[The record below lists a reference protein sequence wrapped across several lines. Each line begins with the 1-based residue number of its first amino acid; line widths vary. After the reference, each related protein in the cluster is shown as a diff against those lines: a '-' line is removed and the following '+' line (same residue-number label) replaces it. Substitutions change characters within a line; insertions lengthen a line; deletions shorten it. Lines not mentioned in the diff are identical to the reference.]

1 MEQSVFHHRHP
12 PVPQITTTM
21 TVHTPLA
28 LTLLL
33 LLAIFCLLCHDVAAF
48 GLPRTNTRTIV
59 QQQRFSTASTDADKD
74 QEDPTTMRLKEIQAE
89 LKIMKVSYAD
99 CFDKESLVKRLR
111 DARAGLV
118 QPSESEEGSDSRDNR
133 VSETSTE
140 TTKAKAK
147 SSTTSSASSFD
158 REDVL
163 SDLRSL
169 RVKELRTRLSERS
182 IRWAGLLEKEDL
194 VRALADAMERAAN
207 FSPSGALEPGKVA
220 DITDEQLDAEIT
232 RAAETGTPL
241 LLDVYATWCGPC
253 QMMAPQLSAAAAE
266 LGEKVR
272 VAKIDSDKYP
282 EWASRLRAGG
292 LPTVL
297 VFNAEGKEVNRVEG
311 ALMKDGLLDL
321 VRQHI

>member
-1 MEQSVFHHRHP
+1 
-12 PVPQITTTM
+12 M
-21 TVHTPLA
+21 TANTSSTPLA
-28 LTLLL
+28 LLLL
-33 LLAIFCLLCHDVAAF
+33 LLAIFGLSCQDVAAF
-48 GLPRTNTRTIV
+48 GLPRTSTRAIV
-59 QQQRFSTASTDADKD
+59 QQQRLFSTVSTADVD
-74 QEDPTTMRLKEIQAE
+74 EDPTTMRLGEIQAE
-89 LKIMKVSYAD
+89 LKGMKVSYAD
-99 CFDKESLVKRLR
+99 CFDKESLVKRLK

-118 QPSESEEGSDSRDNR
+118 QPSESKEGSDSRDDN
-133 VSETSTE
+133 VSGTSTE
-140 TTKAKAK
+140 TSKAKAK
-147 SSTTSSASSFD
+147 SSSTSATTSSASSFD
-158 REDVL
+158 REAVL
-163 SDLRSL
+163 SDLRIL

-207 FSPSGALEPGKVA
+207 FSPSGALEPGKA
-220 DITDEQLDAEIT
+220 TDITDEQLDAEIT

-282 EWASRLRAGG
+282 EWASRLRVGG

-297 VFNAEGKEVNRVEG
+297 VFDAEGKEVNRVEG

-321 VRQHI
+321 VVNAYD